1 MFAALKAIAQTS
13 GKGAVDK
20 RIGFL
25 AEVLKQ
31 VNGVSA
37 KYIVRMLLGTLRLG
51 IGDATLLDAL
61 ATAAF
66 HTTAQRSVLERAYH
80 QTSDLGHIARTLWQ
94 HANMEEAKQAVE
106 HLQVQVGKPI
116 CPELAERLPDAG
128 TIIQKMG
135 VVDVQEKYDGVRVQI
150 HKNGQQVFLF
160 SRNQENLSAMFP
172 EIVEGIRRQIQ
183 ADTAILDAEALAYHP
198 ASEEF
203 LPFQETARRRR
214 KYRIEALAEQ
224 LPLKAFVF
232 DLLYKDGASLLEKPL
247 AERLALLEATLAPDE
262 SLLLVRHQ
270 VVQDAQT
277 LSLRFEEAT
286 SKGLEGVMAKRL

>member
-1 MFAALKAIAQTS
+1 MEFARLANTFEHLEQTRSRLALITLLAELFETIKRPEEIAHTCYLLQGRVAPSFEALEFGMAEKSIVKALARAYHTTPEYVLGLYAARGDLGLVAEHLGQATGTAPPGVGVEQVFAALKAIAQTS
-13 GKGAVDK
+13 GKGTVDK

-116 CPELAERLPDAG
+116 RPELAERLPDAG
-128 TIIQKMG
+128 TILQKMG
-135 VVDVQEKYDGVRVQI
+135 VVDV
-150 HKNGQQVFLF
+150 
-160 SRNQENLSAMFP
+160 
-172 EIVEGIRRQIQ
+172 
-183 ADTAILDAEALAYHP
+183 
-198 ASEEF
+198 
-203 LPFQETARRRR
+203 
-214 KYRIEALAEQ
+214 
-224 LPLKAFVF
+224 
-232 DLLYKDGASLLEKPL
+232 
-247 AERLALLEATLAPDE
+247 
-262 SLLLVRHQ
+262 
-270 VVQDAQT
+270 
-277 LSLRFEEAT
+277 
-286 SKGLEGVMAKRL
+286 